1 MFVVFCYDVDHRRVA
16 KVRKTALKYLRPV
29 QRSVF
34 EGELTDRMLNNLKRD
49 LERLLVPETDTAM
62 FYTIPNVKTISRLEI
77 GNAESGS
84 MIF

>member
-34 EGELTDRMLNNLKRD
+34 EGELTDRMLNNLKR
-49 LERLLVPETDTAM
+49 TI
-62 FYTIPNVKTISRLEI
+62 FYC
-77 GNAESGS
+77 
-84 MIF
+84 